1 LRKIKVTDNYKNDL
15 KRIRKRGWN
24 EKSLTKIIKA
34 LQRGGKIPAKLNDH
48 PLTIYLNKN
57 RNTFQYI
64 LYLLNEIR
72 TLPGVP
78 YTCRSDPFLLQ

>member
-48 PLTIYLNKN
+48 PLIPAHL
-57 RNTFQYI
+57 
-64 LYLLNEIR
+64 
-72 TLPGVP
+72 
-78 YTCRSDPFLLQ
+78 CRQKCISFNLFSTK